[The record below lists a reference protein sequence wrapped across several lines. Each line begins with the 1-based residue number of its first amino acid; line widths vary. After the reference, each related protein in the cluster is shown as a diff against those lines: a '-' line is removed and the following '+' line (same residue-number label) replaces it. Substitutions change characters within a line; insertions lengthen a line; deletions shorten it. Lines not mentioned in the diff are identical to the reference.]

1 MLDAFQVVVPTLDRR
16 LPGVLRPVEGPRAG
30 VLLLDGT
37 GALAPLVSRLYAELE
52 LYFQSMDLVTL
63 RLSIAPG
70 AKMNRRVSGVL
81 GGVSLLRSMGAEHV
95 LLITSAFDPIAT
107 REEVSAGT
115 LDSMV
120 DLATQ
125 GHALPEIIRI
135 VRDLTTT
142 IRDVADSVIGVAT
155 LLARPTPTLAPM
167 SRPPV
172 LLRKRASETAEETA
186 EETADGAAPA
196 ASPPALLLSLPSE
209 DDGRSA
215 QAATAQLVTQL
226 YSWSLALTHPERETH
241 ISRTLLPATS
251 AAPAAQVRANW
262 SSRRRWMDQQWDE
275 LLAQLVAR
283 APESA
288 ARARE
293 IGRRR
298 SEHQGDGWSQ
308 RASRDAWEH
317 LDGEARSV
325 WLQVCS
331 RVFSYAGPNDV
342 ATADVPAPAAAYAL
356 A

>member
-1 MLDAFQVVVPTLDRR
+1 MLDALHVVVPTLDRR
-16 LPGVLRPVEGPRAG
+16 LPGVLRPVAGPRAG

-37 GALAPLVSRLYAELE
+37 GAQAPLVSRLYAELE
-52 LYFQSMDLVTL
+52 LYLQSMDLVTL
-63 RLSIAPG
+63 RLTIAPG

-81 GGVSLLRSMGAEHV
+81 GGVSLLRSMGAAHV
-95 LLITSAFDPIAT
+95 LLITSALDPIAT

-125 GHALPEIIRI
+125 GHALPEIIQI
-135 VRDLTTT
+135 VRDLTIT

-155 LLARPTPTLAPM
+155 LLAHPTFAPT
-167 SRPPV
+167 SPPLV
-172 LLRKRASETAEETA
+172 RLRKRTFETAEE
-186 EETADGAAPA
+186 AAPA
-196 ASPPALLLSLPSE
+196 ASPPALLLSLPSAGPGNGR
-209 DDGRSA
+209 DDGHGRAA

-226 YSWSLALTHPERETH
+226 YSWSLALTYPERETH
-241 ISRTLLPATS
+241 ISRTLLPATG
-251 AAPAAQVRANW
+251 AAPASQVRANW
-262 SSRRRWMDQQWDE
+262 SSRRRWMDQQWEE
-275 LLAQLVAR
+275 LLTQLAAR

-298 SEHQGDGWSQ
+298 SEHRGDGWSQ

-317 LDGEARSV
+317 LDGEALAA

-331 RVFSYAGPNDV
+331 KVFSYAGPNDV
-342 ATADVPAPAAAYAL
+342 ATDDPAPAAAYEL
-356 A
+356 AQTC